1 MTTMEVISQLNSL
14 IDDRKSFI
22 DDNGQGDDIYLNDI
36 SALTAAIEAIS
47 TSSEGKLY
55 TALDVIR
62 IVQAAVSDAVCGM
75 SREESTVTAYEI
87 ERDIVSRLVGG
98 DSSERESRGLATGR
112 RRNVELQITT
122 ASNNS
127 TGLKSC
133 REEQNHDD
141 QTGD

>member
-1 MTTMEVISQLNSL
+1 MTKLEIIKQLESL
-14 IDDRKSFI
+14 RE
-22 DDNGQGDDIYLNDI
+22 YLRSEGYAAQVNDI
-36 SALTAAIEAIS
+36 TALTAVIDAAHD
-47 TSSEGKLY
+47 GKVY
-55 TALDVIR
+55 TACDVIR

-98 DSSERESRGLATGR
+98 DSSERESRGLETGR

-127 TGLKSC
+127 F
-133 REEQNHDD
+133 DVP
-141 QTGD
+141 QTAPD